1 MHSEWVAYRVAV
13 RHVLCCI
20 RGPYSVNSRSEE
32 NFIRN
37 IRFWESF
44 WNTLEYQRIPPP
56 PLSTSPLSR
65 AACSRSRSARRRPSA
80 TGPSTGQSRRRRA
93 GKWVTPSRRQ
103 ARLLP
108 RGAPPQGQASD
119 RRLQAGGREVG
130 HRLRLGQLGRGGP
143 QDVRQARRRQGR
155 CGGVGGGDAAVS
167 TSDATRGTSLR
178 CAPRTHARGSHARVR
193 VQSYSLYTVGTR
205 VPRVPR

>member
-1 MHSEWVAYRVAV
+1 M
-13 RHVLCCI
+13 
-20 RGPYSVNSRSEE
+20 NSRSEE

-93 GKWVTPSRRQ
+93 GKWATPSRRQ

-143 QDVRQARRRQGR
+143 QDVRQARRRQAAAAGA
-155 CGGVGGGDAAVS
+155 VGGGG
-167 TSDATRGTSLR
+167 RRWGR
-178 CAPRTHARGSHARVR
+178 CTEHVGRHARDLLTVRAAHARTR
-193 VQSYSLYTVGTR
+193 ACAYSLIAYTQSAR
-205 VPRVPR
+205 AFRACPAEYKYYPF